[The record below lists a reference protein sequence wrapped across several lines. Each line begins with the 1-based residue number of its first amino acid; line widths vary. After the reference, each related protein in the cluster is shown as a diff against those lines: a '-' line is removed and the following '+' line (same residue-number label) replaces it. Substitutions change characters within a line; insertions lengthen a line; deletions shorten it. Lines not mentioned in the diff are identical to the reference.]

1 MLDQLTKL
9 IREYKDDDTL
19 EVNEK
24 MTLSGDL
31 GLSSLDF
38 IQLGTLIEEDL
49 HIRFSDRDIKDIRTD
64 GDGVRIIERLKN

>member
-1 MLDQLTKL
+1 MLDQLTKP

-49 HIRFSDRDIKDIRTD
+49 HIRFSDRDIKDIRTV
-64 GDGVRIIERLKN
+64 GDVVRIIERLKN

>member
-49 HIRFSDRDIKDIRTD
+49 HIRFSDRDIKDIRTV
-64 GDGVRIIERLKN
+64 GDVVRIIERLKN